1 MAFIVILNA
10 GVDWRLPEFWN
21 LANAFLIIS
30 TKTNLKID
38 NAAIDVPFLSENG
51 TVFRAFADFTTSNTS
66 RASITNWREPR
77 KLPGFSLAE
86 GARVR
91 LSGASMEALPADY
104 HMHTPL
110 CKHAEG
116 APEAYARK
124 ALELGLPEI
133 GFSDHSP
140 LPRYHDDWRMLDE
153 EFPTYVR
160 WIQEARSK
168 VPELPIRLGLEVDY
182 FENGLDW
189 IHQLSTRAH
198 WDYLIGS
205 VHYLGDWAMD
215 DPSQVHR
222 FRGRPVAE
230 IWERY
235 WALFGQAAR
244 SGMFDIMAHPD
255 LVKKFGHRPPGD
267 LRSYYEPAIQ
277 AVVDAGVAIEINT
290 AGLFKEVAEMYPA
303 REFLEMAAQARV
315 PLVISS
321 DAHAPEHVG
330 REFAAAADLARA
342 CGFSRLCRFHER
354 KRRQIAF

>member
-1 MAFIVILNA
+1 MRL
-10 GVDWRLPEFWN
+10 GVHRMN
-21 LANAFLIIS
+21 
-30 TKTNLKID
+30 
-38 NAAIDVPFLSENG
+38 
-51 TVFRAFADFTTSNTS
+51 
-66 RASITNWREPR
+66 
-77 KLPGFSLAE
+77 
-86 GARVR
+86 
-91 LSGASMEALPADY
+91 ALPADY

-116 APEAYARK
+116 APVAYARQ

-140 LPRYHDDWRMLDE
+140 LPRYHDDWRMLNE
-153 EFPTYVR
+153 EFPRYVS
-160 WIQEARSK
+160 WVEEARQQ

-189 IHQLSTRAH
+189 IAELGGRAP

-222 FRGRPVAE
+222 FRGRPVEE

-235 WALFGQAAR
+235 WLLFGQAAR
-244 SGMFDIMAHPD
+244 TGLFDIMAHPD
-255 LVKKFGHRPPGD
+255 LVKKFGHRPAGD
-267 LRSYYEPAIQ
+267 LRRYYEPAIQ

-303 REFLEMAAQARV
+303 REFLEMASLAQV

-330 REFAAAADLARA
+330 REFSAAADLARD
-342 CGFSRLCRFHER
+342 CGFSRLSRFHER
-354 KRRQIAF
+354 KRRQVPF